1 MAENYASPGV
11 YLKEVDNSQYTSDT
25 STCIVGMVG
34 GARRGPVGVPTL
46 IKTQKEMLAMFGN
59 PVPYEYGVYS
69 ALRALENVSE
79 LYYTRVVR
87 GGTKASAGSIGVD
100 KILYTAV
107 DYGETYN
114 GIKIVQ
120 SALSSDHNTFSVQ
133 VQSKEGSQLESYDNL
148 STDSSSPS
156 YVERVINGVSKYITV
171 SIQYSGTITGKT
183 LTLGATEDTKGAG
196 SASYSRAGQEGVDK
210 VSLRSLYYDSDLN
223 GAKVII
229 SAADSFGFFDITILK
244 SDGVTSIESWTS
256 LSLDPTSSRF
266 AETVINNNSKRVVCT
281 VNTKDDTSLVEK
293 TLTFSGG
300 DDGINGISTKDITGV
315 VSGGGLQSFSNPETI
330 SIDILCAP
338 GWSDAAVV
346 NAGINIAETRKDCI
360 YLVDTP
366 FGLKPQEVINWS
378 NGEGSYMG
386 TAFNSSYAAIYWPW
400 IKVSDSFTSKDTW
413 LPPSGF
419 ISSVYAYNDS
429 VGYPWTAPAGLNRGM
444 IPNAID
450 IEMSATQGERDA
462 LYGNRN
468 CINPIVNFIST
479 GIVVWGQKTTQ
490 REKTALDRVN
500 VRRLLNY
507 LKRYIGNK
515 TRYFV
520 FEQNVDAT
528 WERWQTIV
536 EPILAKAKNA
546 NGIYDYKITLD
557 ATDEDFENNRMP
569 ITIYIKP
576 VKSAEFISLNF
587 NIQPYSASFK

>member
-1 MAENYASPGV
+1 
-11 YLKEVDNSQYTSDT
+11 
-25 STCIVGMVG
+25 
-34 GARRGPVGVPTL
+34 
-46 IKTQKEMLAMFGN
+46 MLF
-59 PVPYEYGVYS
+59 
-69 ALRALENVSE
+69 
-79 LYYTRVVR
+79 
-87 GGTKASAGSIGVD
+87 
-100 KILYTAV
+100 
-107 DYGETYN
+107 
-114 GIKIVQ
+114 
-120 SALSSDHNTFSVQ
+120 
-133 VQSKEGSQLESYDNL
+133 
-148 STDSSSPS
+148 
-156 YVERVINGVSKYITV
+156 
-171 SIQYSGTITGKT
+171 
-183 LTLGATEDTKGAG
+183 
-196 SASYSRAGQEGVDK
+196 
-210 VSLRSLYYDSDLN
+210 RS
-223 GAKVII
+223 
-229 SAADSFGFFDITILK
+229 
-244 SDGVTSIESWTS
+244 
-256 LSLDPTSSRF
+256 
-266 AETVINNNSKRVVCT
+266 
-281 VNTKDDTSLVEK
+281 
-293 TLTFSGG
+293 
-300 DDGINGISTKDITGV
+300 
-315 VSGGGLQSFSNPETI
+315 
-330 SIDILCAP
+330 
-338 GWSDAAVV
+338 
-346 NAGINIAETRKDCI
+346 
-360 YLVDTP
+360 
-366 FGLKPQEVINWS
+366 
-378 NGEGSYMG
+378 
-386 TAFNSSYAAIYWPW
+386 AIYWPW

-528 WERWQTIV
+528 WERWKTIV